1 MPIKAPSGSLGAQTE
16 SWLLLKDRRKGFDD
30 MAEVTS
36 FWGHKGLQ
44 RRFGKVDGEPP
55 KGLDDW
61 GRWRRLM
68 GMKQILVMMA
78 ALNLSVMADEVV
90 FKDRAIGDTGNRT
103 HVSGKN

>member
-55 KGLDDW
+55 KGLDDG

-68 GMKQILVMMA
+68 GMKQILVMLVGCGSKEAPELQEFTDIMA
-78 ALNLSVMADEVV
+78 HLLTS
-90 FKDRAIGDTGNRT
+90 K
-103 HVSGKN
+103 